1 MGVAMEQLVVILL
14 VASVASQDYGPVS
27 LDDVDALTLNWN
39 QIQWLGKDQ
48 IKEVEE
54 LREEHNE
61 LYNEITRCFG
71 NEKCLAEFQLLDMSP
86 GSKLHG
92 LGLRALDLSG
102 SAMSRMREEVLQTK
116 ARLDMEMRERWTMDK
131 KIKEDQA
138 SQVSLDDNHQEE
150 AAFLNILVKME
161 EDQVRLAAQEEALA
175 AAEAKRVSSSSS
187 SSSSWST
194 SSSSYSRGSG
204 GGQAQGQM
212 FFGRNSPIN
221 SGPLFSSVNTTFGQT
236 PIVYER
242 RYEYSQSSHNRGR
255 HSG

>member
-1 MGVAMEQLVVILL
+1 MGVAMEQLFVILFA
-14 VASVASQDYGPVS
+14 ASVATQDYGPVS
-27 LDDVDALTLNWN
+27 LDSVDALTLNWN

-71 NEKCLAEFQLLDMSP
+71 NEKCLAEFELLDMSP

-116 ARLDMEMRERWTMDK
+116 SRLDMEMRERWTMDK

-138 SQVSLDDNHQEE
+138 
-150 AAFLNILVKME
+150 
-161 EDQVRLAAQEEALA
+161 RLAAQEEALA
-175 AAEAKRVSSSSS
+175 AAEAKRVSSSSSSLSS

-212 FFGRNSPIN
+212 FFGRNSPISSS

-236 PIVYER
+236 
-242 RYEYSQSSHNRGR
+242 
-255 HSG
+255 

>member
-1 MGVAMEQLVVILL
+1 MGVAMEQLFVILFA
-14 VASVASQDYGPVS
+14 ASVAAQDYGPVS
-27 LDDVDALTLNWN
+27 LDSVDALTLNRN
-39 QIQWLGKDQ
+39 QIQWLVKDQ

-71 NEKCLAEFQLLDMSP
+71 NEKCLAEFELLDMSP

-102 SAMSRMREEVLQTK
+102 SAMSRMREEVLKTK
-116 ARLDMEMRERWTMDK
+116 ARLDLEMRERWTMDK

-138 SQVSLDDNHQEE
+138 
-150 AAFLNILVKME
+150 
-161 EDQVRLAAQEEALA
+161 RLAAQEEALA

-187 SSSSWST
+187 SSSSSL
-194 SSSSYSRGSG
+194 SSYSRGSG

-212 FFGRNSPIN
+212 FFGRNSPIS

-236 PIVYER
+236 PI
-242 RYEYSQSSHNRGR
+242 
-255 HSG
+255 

>member
-1 MGVAMEQLVVILL
+1 MGVAMEQLVVIILA
-14 VASVASQDYGPVS
+14 ASVAAQDYGPVN
-27 LDDVDALTLNWN
+27 LDSVDALTLNWN
-39 QIQWLGKDQ
+39 QIQWLVKDQ

-71 NEKCLAEFQLLDMSP
+71 NEKCLAEFELLDMSP

-116 ARLDMEMRERWTMDK
+116 ARLDLEMRERWTMDK

-138 SQVSLDDNHQEE
+138 
-150 AAFLNILVKME
+150 
-161 EDQVRLAAQEEALA
+161 RLAAQEEALA

-187 SSSSWST
+187 SSWST

-204 GGQAQGQM
+204 GGQQAQGQM
-212 FFGRNSPIN
+212 FFGRNSPI
-221 SGPLFSSVNTTFGQT
+221 SSGGPLFSSVNTTFGQT

>member
-1 MGVAMEQLVVILL
+1 MDQLFVILFA
-14 VASVASQDYGPVS
+14 ASVAAQDYGPVS
-27 LDDVDALTLNWN
+27 LDSVDALTLNWN
-39 QIQWLGKDQ
+39 QIQWLVKDQ

-71 NEKCLAEFQLLDMSP
+71 NEKCLAEFELLDMSP

-116 ARLDMEMRERWTMDK
+116 ARLDLEMRERWTMDK

-138 SQVSLDDNHQEE
+138 
-150 AAFLNILVKME
+150 
-161 EDQVRLAAQEEALA
+161 RLAAQEEALA

-187 SSSSWST
+187 SSLST

-212 FFGRNSPIN
+212 FFGRNSPIS

>member
-1 MGVAMEQLVVILL
+1 MGVGGQSVAMDQLLVILL
-14 VASVASQDYGPVS
+14 AASVAAQDYGPVS
-27 LDDVDALTLNWN
+27 LDSVDALTLNWN
-39 QIQWLGKDQ
+39 HIQWLVKDQ

-71 NEKCLAEFQLLDMSP
+71 NEKCLAEFELLDMSP

-116 ARLDMEMRERWTMDK
+116 SRLDMEMRERWTMDK

-138 SQVSLDDNHQEE
+138 
-150 AAFLNILVKME
+150 
-161 EDQVRLAAQEEALA
+161 RLAAQEEALA

-187 SSSSWST
+187 SSSRGSSSTFSRGGSSSSSSSWST
-194 SSSSYSRGSG
+194 SSSSYSRGS
-204 GGQAQGQM
+204 
-212 FFGRNSPIN
+212 
-221 SGPLFSSVNTTFGQT
+221 
-236 PIVYER
+236 
-242 RYEYSQSSHNRGR
+242 
-255 HSG
+255 

>member
-1 MGVAMEQLVVILL
+1 MDQLLVILL
-14 VASVASQDYGPVS
+14 AASVAAQDYGPVS
-27 LDDVDALTLNWN
+27 LDSVDALTLNWN
-39 QIQWLGKDQ
+39 QIQWLVKDQ

-71 NEKCLAEFQLLDMSP
+71 NEKCLAEFELLDMNP

-102 SAMSRMREEVLQTK
+102 SAMSRMREEVLKTK
-116 ARLDMEMRERWTMDK
+116 ARLDLEMRERWTMDK

-138 SQVSLDDNHQEE
+138 
-150 AAFLNILVKME
+150 
-161 EDQVRLAAQEEALA
+161 RLAAQEEALA
-175 AAEAKRVSSSSS
+175 AAEAKRASSSS
-187 SSSSWST
+187 

-204 GGQAQGQM
+204 GSQAQGQM
-212 FFGRNSPIN
+212 FFGRNSPISN
-221 SGPLFSSVNTTFGQT
+221 SGSLFSSVNTTFGQT
-236 PIVYER
+236 PIVFER

>member
-14 VASVASQDYGPVS
+14 AASVAAQDYGPVN
-27 LDDVDALTLNWN
+27 LDSVDALTLNWN
-39 QIQWLGKDQ
+39 QIQWLVKDQ

-71 NEKCLAEFQLLDMSP
+71 NEKCLAEFELLDMSP

-116 ARLDMEMRERWTMDK
+116 ARLDLEMRERWTMDK

-138 SQVSLDDNHQEE
+138 
-150 AAFLNILVKME
+150 
-161 EDQVRLAAQEEALA
+161 RLAAQEEALALA
-175 AAEAKRVSSSSS
+175 AAEAKRVSSSSSSLSSSSSSASRGSSSTFSRGGSS

-212 FFGRNSPIN
+212 FFGRNSPISSS

>member
-1 MGVAMEQLVVILL
+1 MGVAMEQLFVILFA
-14 VASVASQDYGPVS
+14 ASVAAQDYGPVS
-27 LDDVDALTLNWN
+27 LDSVDALTLNWN
-39 QIQWLGKDQ
+39 QIHWLVKDQ

-71 NEKCLAEFQLLDMSP
+71 NEKCLAEFELLDMSP

-102 SAMSRMREEVLQTK
+102 SAMTRMREEVLQTK
-116 ARLDMEMRERWTMDK
+116 ARLDLEMRERWTMDK

-138 SQVSLDDNHQEE
+138 
-150 AAFLNILVKME
+150 
-161 EDQVRLAAQEEALA
+161 RLAAQEEALA
-175 AAEAKRVSSSSS
+175 AAEAKRISASSSSSRGSSSTFSRGGSS

-221 SGPLFSSVNTTFGQT
+221 SGGPLFSSVNTTFGQT

>member
-1 MGVAMEQLVVILL
+1 MGVAMEQLVVILFA
-14 VASVASQDYGPVS
+14 ASVAAQDYGPVN
-27 LDDVDALTLNWN
+27 LDSVDALTLNWN

-71 NEKCLAEFQLLDMSP
+71 NEKCLAEFELLDMSP

-116 ARLDMEMRERWTMDK
+116 SRLDMEMRERWTMDK

-138 SQVSLDDNHQEE
+138 
-150 AAFLNILVKME
+150 
-161 EDQVRLAAQEEALA
+161 RLAAQEEALA
-175 AAEAKRVSSSSS
+175 AAEAKRVSS
-187 SSSSWST
+187 

-212 FFGRNSPIN
+212 FFGRNSPISSS

-236 PIVYER
+236 PIV
-242 RYEYSQSSHNRGR
+242 S
-255 HSG
+255 

>member
-1 MGVAMEQLVVILL
+1 MGLCGGNCE
-14 VASVASQDYGPVS
+14 QDYGPVS
-27 LDDVDALTLNWN
+27 LDSVDALTLNWN
-39 QIQWLGKDQ
+39 QIHWLVKDL

-71 NEKCLAEFQLLDMSP
+71 NEKCLAEFGLLDMSP

-102 SAMSRMREEVLQTK
+102 SAMSRMREEVLKTK
-116 ARLDMEMRERWTMDK
+116 ARLDLEMRERWTMDK

-138 SQVSLDDNHQEE
+138 
-150 AAFLNILVKME
+150 
-161 EDQVRLAAQEEALA
+161 RLAAQEEALA

-187 SSSSWST
+187 SSSSSWST

-204 GGQAQGQM
+204 GSQAQGQM
-212 FFGRNSPIN
+212 FFGRNSPISN
-221 SGPLFSSVNTTFGQT
+221 SGSLFSSVNTTFGQT
-236 PIVYER
+236 PIVFER
-242 RYEYSQSSHNRGR
+242 RYEYSQS
-255 HSG
+255 

>member
-14 VASVASQDYGPVS
+14 AASVAAQDYGPVN
-27 LDDVDALTLNWN
+27 LDSVDALTLNWN
-39 QIQWLGKDQ
+39 QIQWLVKDQ

-71 NEKCLAEFQLLDMSP
+71 NEKCLAEFELLDMSP

-102 SAMSRMREEVLQTK
+102 SAISRMREEVLQTK
-116 ARLDMEMRERWTMDK
+116 SRLDMEMRERWTMDK

-138 SQVSLDDNHQEE
+138 
-150 AAFLNILVKME
+150 
-161 EDQVRLAAQEEALA
+161 RLAAQEEALA

-187 SSSSWST
+187 SSSSSLSSASRGSSST
-194 SSSSYSRGSG
+194 FSRGGSSSSPYSRGSG

-212 FFGRNSPIN
+212 FFGRNSPISSS

>member
-14 VASVASQDYGPVS
+14 AASVAAQDYGPVS
-27 LDDVDALTLNWN
+27 LDSVDALTLNWN
-39 QIQWLGKDQ
+39 QIQWLVKDQ

-71 NEKCLAEFQLLDMSP
+71 NEKCLAEFELLDMSP

-102 SAMSRMREEVLQTK
+102 SAMTRMREEVLQTK

-138 SQVSLDDNHQEE
+138 
-150 AAFLNILVKME
+150 
-161 EDQVRLAAQEEALA
+161 RLAAQEEALA
-175 AAEAKRVSSSSS
+175 AEEAKRISASSSSSSSSSSASRGSSSTFSRGGSS

-212 FFGRNSPIN
+212 F
-221 SGPLFSSVNTTFGQT
+221 
-236 PIVYER
+236 
-242 RYEYSQSSHNRGR
+242 
-255 HSG
+255 

>member
-14 VASVASQDYGPVS
+14 AASVAAQDYGPVS
-27 LDDVDALTLNWN
+27 LDSVDALTLNWN
-39 QIQWLGKDQ
+39 QIQWLVKDQ

-71 NEKCLAEFQLLDMSP
+71 NEKCLAEFELLDMSP

-102 SAMSRMREEVLQTK
+102 SAMSRMRDEVLQTK

-138 SQVSLDDNHQEE
+138 
-150 AAFLNILVKME
+150 
-161 EDQVRLAAQEEALA
+161 RLAAQEEALA
-175 AAEAKRVSSSSS
+175 AAEAKRVSSSSSLSSSSASRGSSSTFSREGSS

-212 FFGRNSPIN
+212 FFGRNSPISSG

>member
-1 MGVAMEQLVVILL
+1 MGVAMEQLFVILFA
-14 VASVASQDYGPVS
+14 ASVAAQDYGPVS
-27 LDDVDALTLNWN
+27 LDSVDALTLNWN
-39 QIQWLGKDQ
+39 QIHWLVKDQ

-71 NEKCLAEFQLLDMSP
+71 NEKCLAEFELLDVSP

-102 SAMSRMREEVLQTK
+102 SAMTRMREEVLQTK

-138 SQVSLDDNHQEE
+138 
-150 AAFLNILVKME
+150 
-161 EDQVRLAAQEEALA
+161 RLAAQEEALA
-175 AAEAKRVSSSSS
+175 AAEAKRISASSSSSSSSSRGSSSTLSRGGSS

-194 SSSSYSRGSG
+194 SSSSYSRGTG

-212 FFGRNSPIN
+212 FFGRNSPIS
-221 SGPLFSSVNTTFGQT
+221 SGPLFSS
-236 PIVYER
+236 
-242 RYEYSQSSHNRGR
+242 
-255 HSG
+255 

>member
-1 MGVAMEQLVVILL
+1 VILL
-14 VASVASQDYGPVS
+14 AASVAGQDYGPVS

-39 QIQWLGKDQ
+39 QIQWLVKDQ

-71 NEKCLAEFQLLDMSP
+71 NEKCLAEFELLDMSP

-116 ARLDMEMRERWTMDK
+116 ARLDEEMRERWTMDK

-138 SQVSLDDNHQEE
+138 
-150 AAFLNILVKME
+150 
-161 EDQVRLAAQEEALA
+161 RLAAQEEALA
-175 AAEAKRVSSSSS
+175 AAEAKRVSSSSSLSSSSSSASRGSSSTLSRGGSS

-212 FFGRNSPIN
+212 FFGRNSPISSGSSSSG

>member
-14 VASVASQDYGPVS
+14 AASVAAQDYGPVS
-27 LDDVDALTLNWN
+27 LDSVDALTLNWN
-39 QIQWLGKDQ
+39 QIQWLVKDQ

-71 NEKCLAEFQLLDMSP
+71 NEKCLAEFELLDMSP

-102 SAMSRMREEVLQTK
+102 SAMSRMREEVLKTK
-116 ARLDMEMRERWTMDK
+116 ARLDLEMRERWTMDK

-138 SQVSLDDNHQEE
+138 
-150 AAFLNILVKME
+150 
-161 EDQVRLAAQEEALA
+161 RLAAQEEALA
-175 AAEAKRVSSSSS
+175 AAEAKRVSASSSSSLSSSSSSTSRGSSSTTFSRGGSS

-204 GGQAQGQM
+204 GSQAQGQM
-212 FFGRNSPIN
+212 FFGRNSPISN
-221 SGPLFSSVNTTFGQT
+221 GGSLFSSVNTTFGQT
-236 PIVYER
+236 PIVFER

>member
-1 MGVAMEQLVVILL
+1 MG
-14 VASVASQDYGPVS
+14 GPVS
-27 LDDVDALTLNWN
+27 LDSVDALTLNWN
-39 QIQWLGKDQ
+39 QIQWLVKDQ
-48 IKEVEE
+48 IREVEE

-71 NEKCLAEFQLLDMSP
+71 NEKCLAEFELLDMSP

-138 SQVSLDDNHQEE
+138 
-150 AAFLNILVKME
+150 
-161 EDQVRLAAQEEALA
+161 RLAAQEEALA

-187 SSSSWST
+187 SSL
-194 SSSSYSRGSG
+194 SSSSSSASRGSSSTFSRG
-204 GGQAQGQM
+204 GSSSSSSCSRGSAGGQAQGQM
-212 FFGRNSPIN
+212 FFGRNSPMSN
-221 SGPLFSSVNTTFGQT
+221 GPLFSSVNTTFGQT

>member
-1 MGVAMEQLVVILL
+1 
-14 VASVASQDYGPVS
+14 
-27 LDDVDALTLNWN
+27 
-39 QIQWLGKDQ
+39 
-48 IKEVEE
+48 
-54 LREEHNE
+54 
-61 LYNEITRCFG
+61 
-71 NEKCLAEFQLLDMSP
+71 
-86 GSKLHG
+86 
-92 LGLRALDLSG
+92 
-102 SAMSRMREEVLQTK
+102 
-116 ARLDMEMRERWTMDK
+116 MDK

-138 SQVSLDDNHQEE
+138 
-150 AAFLNILVKME
+150 
-161 EDQVRLAAQEEALA
+161 RLAAQEEALA
-175 AAEAKRVSSSSS
+175 AAEAKRASSSSLSSASRGSSSTFSRGGSS

-212 FFGRNSPIN
+212 FFGRNSPISSS

>member
-14 VASVASQDYGPVS
+14 AASVAAQDYGPVN
-27 LDDVDALTLNWN
+27 LDSVDALTLNWN

-71 NEKCLAEFQLLDMSP
+71 NEKCLAEFEQLDMSP
-86 GSKLHG
+86 GTKLHG

-116 ARLDMEMRERWTMDK
+116 SRLDMEMRERWTMDK

-138 SQVSLDDNHQEE
+138 
-150 AAFLNILVKME
+150 
-161 EDQVRLAAQEEALA
+161 RLAAQEEALA
-175 AAEAKRVSSSSS
+175 AAEA
-187 SSSSWST
+187 
-194 SSSSYSRGSG
+194 
-204 GGQAQGQM
+204 QGQM
-212 FFGRNSPIN
+212 FFGRNSPISSS

>member
-1 MGVAMEQLVVILL
+1 MGVAMEQLFVILFA
-14 VASVASQDYGPVS
+14 ASVAAQDYGPVS
-27 LDDVDALTLNWN
+27 LDSVDALTLNWN
-39 QIQWLGKDQ
+39 QIHWLVKDQ

-71 NEKCLAEFQLLDMSP
+71 NEKCLAEFELLDMSP

-116 ARLDMEMRERWTMDK
+116 ARLDLEMRERWTMDK

-138 SQVSLDDNHQEE
+138 
-150 AAFLNILVKME
+150 
-161 EDQVRLAAQEEALA
+161 RLAAQEEALA

-187 SSSSWST
+187 ASRGSSSTFSRGGSSSSSSWST

-204 GGQAQGQM
+204 GGQQAQGQM
-212 FFGRNSPIN
+212 FFGRNSPI
-221 SGPLFSSVNTTFGQT
+221 SSGGPLFSSVNTTFGQT

>member
-1 MGVAMEQLVVILL
+1 MGSNGAAVRDPFRCL
-14 VASVASQDYGPVS
+14 SGCQDYGPVS
-27 LDDVDALTLNWN
+27 LDSVDALTLNWN
-39 QIQWLGKDQ
+39 QIHWLVKDQ

-71 NEKCLAEFQLLDMSP
+71 NEKCLAEFELLDMSP

-102 SAMSRMREEVLQTK
+102 SAMTRMREEVLQTK

-138 SQVSLDDNHQEE
+138 
-150 AAFLNILVKME
+150 
-161 EDQVRLAAQEEALA
+161 RLAAQEEALA
-175 AAEAKRVSSSSS
+175 AAEAKRGSS
-187 SSSSWST
+187 

-204 GGQAQGQM
+204 GSQAQGQM
-212 FFGRNSPIN
+212 FFGRNSPISN
-221 SGPLFSSVNTTFGQT
+221 SGSLFSSVNTTFGQT
-236 PIVYER
+236 PIVFDR

>member
-14 VASVASQDYGPVS
+14 VASVAGQDYGPVS

-39 QIQWLGKDQ
+39 QIQWLVKDQ

-116 ARLDMEMRERWTMDK
+116 ARLDREMRERWTMDK

-138 SQVSLDDNHQEE
+138 
-150 AAFLNILVKME
+150 
-161 EDQVRLAAQEEALA
+161 RLAAQEEALA
-175 AAEAKRVSSSSS
+175 AAEAKRVSLSSSSSSASRGSSSTFSRGGSS

-242 RYEYSQSSHNRGR
+242 RYEYSQSSHNRGQ

>member
-1 MGVAMEQLVVILL
+1 MDQLFVILFA
-14 VASVASQDYGPVS
+14 ASVAAQDYGPVS
-27 LDDVDALTLNWN
+27 LDSVDALTLNWN
-39 QIQWLGKDQ
+39 QIHWLVKDQ

-71 NEKCLAEFQLLDMSP
+71 NEKCLAEFELLDMSP

-102 SAMSRMREEVLQTK
+102 SAMTRMREEVLQTK

-138 SQVSLDDNHQEE
+138 
-150 AAFLNILVKME
+150 
-161 EDQVRLAAQEEALA
+161 RLAAQEEALA
-175 AAEAKRVSSSSS
+175 AAEAKRISASS

-194 SSSSYSRGSG
+194 SSSSYSRGTG

-212 FFGRNSPIN
+212 FFGRNSPIS

-242 RYEYSQSSHNRGR
+242 RYEYSQSSHNRDR

>member
-14 VASVASQDYGPVS
+14 AASVAAQDYGPVN
-27 LDDVDALTLNWN
+27 LDSVDALTLNWN
-39 QIQWLGKDQ
+39 QIQWLVKDQ

-71 NEKCLAEFQLLDMSP
+71 NEKCLAEFELLDMSP
-86 GSKLHG
+86 GSKLHS

-138 SQVSLDDNHQEE
+138 
-150 AAFLNILVKME
+150 
-161 EDQVRLAAQEEALA
+161 RLAAQEEALA
-175 AAEAKRVSSSSS
+175 AAEAKRVSSSSSLSSSSSSASRGSSSTFSREGSS

-212 FFGRNSPIN
+212 FFGRNSPI
-221 SGPLFSSVNTTFGQT
+221 SSGGPLFSSVNTTFGQT

>member
-14 VASVASQDYGPVS
+14 AASVAGQDYGPVS

-39 QIQWLGKDQ
+39 QIQWLVRDQ

-71 NEKCLAEFQLLDMSP
+71 NEKCLAEFELLDMSP

-92 LGLRALDLSG
+92 LGLRALDQSG

-116 ARLDMEMRERWTMDK
+116 ARLDLEMRERWTMDK

-138 SQVSLDDNHQEE
+138 
-150 AAFLNILVKME
+150 
-161 EDQVRLAAQEEALA
+161 RLAAQEEALA

-187 SSSSWST
+187 SSSSSSLSSSSSSASRGSSSTFSRGGSSSSSSWST

-204 GGQAQGQM
+204 GGQQAQGQM
-212 FFGRNSPIN
+212 FFGRNSPIS
-221 SGPLFSSVNTTFGQT
+221 SG
-236 PIVYER
+236 
-242 RYEYSQSSHNRGR
+242 
-255 HSG
+255 

>member
-1 MGVAMEQLVVILL
+1 MDQLLVILL
-14 VASVASQDYGPVS
+14 AASVAAQDYGPVS
-27 LDDVDALTLNWN
+27 LDSVDALTLNWN
-39 QIQWLGKDQ
+39 QIQWLVKDQ

-71 NEKCLAEFQLLDMSP
+71 NEKCLAEFELLDMSP

-102 SAMSRMREEVLQTK
+102 SAMSRMREEVLKTK
-116 ARLDMEMRERWTMDK
+116 ARLDLEMRERWTMDK

-138 SQVSLDDNHQEE
+138 
-150 AAFLNILVKME
+150 
-161 EDQVRLAAQEEALA
+161 RLAAQEEALA
-175 AAEAKRVSSSSS
+175 AAEANRVS
-187 SSSSWST
+187 

-204 GGQAQGQM
+204 GSQAQGQM
-212 FFGRNSPIN
+212 FFGRNSPISN
-221 SGPLFSSVNTTFGQT
+221 SGSLFSSVNTTFGQT
-236 PIVYER
+236 PIVFER

>member
-1 MGVAMEQLVVILL
+1 VILL
-14 VASVASQDYGPVS
+14 AASVAAQDYGPVN
-27 LDDVDALTLNWN
+27 LDSVDALTLNWN
-39 QIQWLGKDQ
+39 QIQWLVKDQ

-71 NEKCLAEFQLLDMSP
+71 NEKCLAEFELLDMSP

-116 ARLDMEMRERWTMDK
+116 SRLDMEMRERWTMDK

-138 SQVSLDDNHQEE
+138 
-150 AAFLNILVKME
+150 
-161 EDQVRLAAQEEALA
+161 RLAAQEEALA
-175 AAEAKRVSSSSS
+175 AAEAKRVSSSSSSSSSLSSASRGSSSTFSRGGSS

-212 FFGRNSPIN
+212 FFGRNSPISSS

>member
-1 MGVAMEQLVVILL
+1 MGVAMEQLFVILL
-14 VASVASQDYGPVS
+14 AASVAAQDYGPVS
-27 LDDVDALTLNWN
+27 LDSVDALTLNWN
-39 QIQWLGKDQ
+39 QIQWLVKDQ

-71 NEKCLAEFQLLDMSP
+71 NEKCLAEFELLDMSP

-138 SQVSLDDNHQEE
+138 
-150 AAFLNILVKME
+150 
-161 EDQVRLAAQEEALA
+161 RLAAQEEALA
-175 AAEAKRVSSSSS
+175 AAEAKRISASSSSS
-187 SSSSWST
+187 SSSS
-194 SSSSYSRGSG
+194 SSYSRGTG

-212 FFGRNSPIN
+212 FFGRNSPIS